1 MSSWSSF
8 FADEVALQVGATVL
22 TNLTMIPGIVQSLR
36 KRTFYELALLSAT
49 MFTSI
54 MYHMADTVKTKIW
67 GMYFFN
73 CQKKTNAELTLY
85 ITQIIRINLLKYFKN

>member
-1 MSSWSSF
+1 MSTWSTYL
-8 FADEVALQVGATVL
+8 ADEVALQVGATVL
-22 TNLTMIPGIVQSLR
+22 TNLTIIPAIVQSVR

-67 GMYFFN
+67 G
-73 CQKKTNAELTLY
+73 
-85 ITQIIRINLLKYFKN
+85 

>member
-67 GMYFFN
+67 GMYFSVPE
-73 CQKKTNAELTLY
+73 KKLT
-85 ITQIIRINLLKYFKN
+85 QN